1 MMTFE
6 QSNTN
11 WIATNSIKPVII
23 RQLEED
29 MFALDMP
36 EGDLYVDFKI
46 MNELF
51 DTFEEAKKWAEH
63 RVGMKMNLKDF

>member
-6 QSNTN
+6 QSNSN
-11 WIATNSIKPVII
+11 WIATNSIKPVTI

-29 MFALDMP
+29 VFALDMP
-36 EGDLYVDFKI
+36 EGDLYLDFKI

-51 DTFEEAKKWAEH
+51 DTFEEAKLWAEH